1 MKRYAINL
9 TQDMIGFKGNH
20 PNPKFVLL
28 FGWLL
33 SLSFF
38 SPPPL
43 IAQSSVKI
51 QSINAKNSTGYSNSI
66 NYNNRIRVGAERT
79 WLYLP
84 LIRGKKIAMVSN
96 QTSTIGKT
104 HLVDSLQ
111 KLGIDIRLVFA
122 PEHGFRGDAENG
134 ATVLNGM
141 DAKTGLRIISLYG
154 SNLKPLASD
163 LKEIDCVLFDI
174 QDVGTRFY
182 TYLTTL
188 HYVMESCAENKK
200 QLIVLDRP
208 NPNGYFIDGP
218 VLNTEFR
225 SMVGMH
231 PIPIVH
237 GMTLGELAS
246 MINGEKWL
254 PDLRHCPLTIIQC
267 ENYDHN
273 KSYILPIPPSPNLPN
288 QNAIYLYPTLC
299 LLEGTQMSMGRGTAY
314 PFECYGSPW
323 LRKGSFLFVPQNIK
337 GKALNP
343 PFLNDTC
350 HGVLLSDFANEFIV
364 SFQHLYIEWLIM
376 LYKECPDK
384 NKFFN
389 PFFLKLSGSD
399 ELKKQIMAGNSAEEI
414 RKSWQSGIE
423 KFSTD
428 RKPYLLYP
436 FDPTLGL
443 KK

>member
-1 MKRYAINL
+1 MLR
-9 TQDMIGFKGNH
+9 FKGNH
-20 PNPKFVLL
+20 PNPKFVFL
-28 FGWLL
+28 FGWFL
-33 SLSFF
+33 SLASIWL
-38 SPPPL
+38 PPL
-43 IAQSSVKI
+43 VAQSSPKI
-51 QSINAKNSTGYSNSI
+51 QSIHPKNSTGYSNSI
-66 NYNNRIRVGAERT
+66 NQNNLIRVGAERT
-79 WLYLP
+79 GQYLP
-84 LIRGKKIAMVSN
+84 LIRGKKIAVVSN

-134 ATVLNGM
+134 AEVLNGI
-141 DAKTGLRIISLYG
+141 DAKTGLRIVSLYG
-154 SNLKPLASD
+154 NNVKPLASD
-163 LKEIDCVLFDI
+163 LKEIDCVIFDI

-188 HYVMESCAENKK
+188 HYVMESCAENQK

-218 VLNTEFR
+218 ILNTKFK
-225 SMVGMH
+225 SMVGIH

-246 MINGEKWL
+246 MINGETWL
-254 PDLRHCPLTIIQC
+254 PNMIHCPLTVIQC

-273 KSYILPIPPSPNLPN
+273 KAYVLPIPPSPNLPN

-299 LLEGTQMSMGRGTAY
+299 LLEGTQMSMGRGTDY

-323 LRKGSFLFVPQNIK
+323 LRKGSFLFVPKNIK

-364 SFQHLYIEWLIM
+364 SYQHLYIEWLIM
-376 LYKECPDK
+376 LFNECPDK

-389 PFFLKLSGSD
+389 PFFSKLSGNE
-399 ELKKQIMAGNSAEEI
+399 ELKTQIMAGNTAEEI
-414 RKSWQSGIE
+414 RKSWQAGIE
-423 KFSTD
+423 KFLTK

-436 FDPTLGL
+436 FDPSLGL